1 MKKKA
6 FTLVELLV
14 VIAIIAILAGMLL
27 PALARAREQGRRAK
41 CISNLKQIG
50 LLLHMYA
57 VDHDEEFP
65 KNISDLHKEGYLKD
79 GDTKLFVCPSKPVE
93 LSDFTSCDTTCGS
106 YKYKRD
112 FTTRTPSTEPIMCD
126 NWENHGNKV
135 GGHVLYVGGD
145 VSWVAKD
152 KAPF

>member
-57 VDHDEEFP
+57 GDHEEKFP
-65 KNISDLHKEGYLKD
+65 GNISQLLTEGYLKPTD
-79 GDTKLFVCPSKPVE
+79 NKLFVCPSKPVNPPN
-93 LSDFTSCDTTCGS
+93 LSACTDICGS
-106 YKYKRD
+106 YKYKRGY
-112 FTTRTPSTEPIMCD
+112 TTRSDSDLSIMWD
-126 NWENHGNKV
+126 SWANHGDV
-135 GGHVLYVGGD
+135 GGHILYVGGD
-145 VSWVAKD
+145 VRWSPD
-152 KAPF
+152 DEPTQ